1 MARNRVRGEVLVT
14 LDEAINIAWGA
25 DRYRGGPRPTV
36 EEALERIEHQ
46 LATCAFNWL
55 TGKAARDVLRAAQPD
70 TE

>member
-46 LATCAFNWL
+46 LTTCGFQLAHRPSG
-55 TGKAARDVLRAAQPD
+55 TGRAQSGPA
-70 TE
+70 